1 MRMYLALALALAS
14 CKTDK
19 PDKPAPAPTAPAPVA
34 TREPPAIPTEGVP
47 PGTTDQAAPAKPV
60 DVPKAALEPKAI
72 DSGVARDLIDKGAAV
87 VLDVRTPD
95 EFSQD
100 HLDTAVN
107 IPVQDFSKRIAEVD
121 KLTGGDKRKP
131 IVVYCAAGARAAKAK
146 EQLDAAG
153 YKVVVNGGGL
163 DDLQQ

>member
-1 MRMYLALALALAS
+1 MYLVLALALAS

-19 PDKPAPAPTAPAPVA
+19 TDKPAPAPTTPAPAST

-47 PGTTDQAAPAKPV
+47 PTDQAAKPV
-60 DVPKAALEPKAI
+60 DVPKSAVEPKAI

>member
-1 MRMYLALALALAS
+1 MRMYLVLALALAS

-19 PDKPAPAPTAPAPVA
+19 TDKPAPAPTTPAPART
-34 TREPPAIPTEGVP
+34 TREPPAVPTEP
-47 PGTTDQAAPAKPV
+47 PATTDPAAKPV